1 MKKKDKT
8 PAEKQNKKP
17 QSQSKVHKSG
27 ISFDSE
33 VWKQLENYAGSEFK
47 GNKSKAC
54 INQRLKGLLFSQIYS
69 RDLYFSPKIQ
79 IQLHACPQKMNVT
92 ILNGF

>member
-8 PAEKQNKKP
+8 SAGNQNKKS
-17 QSQSKVHKSG
+17 QSQSNVHKSG

-54 INQRLKGLLFSQIYS
+54 RSTGRGY
-69 RDLYFSPKIQ
+69 
-79 IQLHACPQKMNVT
+79 PQKKH
-92 ILNGF
+92 

>member
-8 PAEKQNKKP
+8 PTGKQNKKS

-27 ISFDSE
+27 ISFDPE
-33 VWKQLENYAGSEFK
+33 TMKQLENYAGSEFK

-54 INQRLKGLLFSQIYS
+54 MNLKVLQDRRVHHTANLHEDLRPPNLLKLVRFLVY
-69 RDLYFSPKIQ
+69 
-79 IQLHACPQKMNVT
+79 
-92 ILNGF
+92 